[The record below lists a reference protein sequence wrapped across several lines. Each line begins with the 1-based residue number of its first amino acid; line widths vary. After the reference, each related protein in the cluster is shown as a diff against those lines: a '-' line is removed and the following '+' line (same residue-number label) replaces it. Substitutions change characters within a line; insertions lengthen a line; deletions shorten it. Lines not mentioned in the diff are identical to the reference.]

1 MTVSRED
8 GTSHERMA
16 VSYERMRMDISH
28 ERMAV
33 YKKTFKQNAHVDA
46 TMAFRIIQ
54 WFI

>member
-33 YKKTFKQNAHVDA
+33 YKKLSNK
-46 TMAFRIIQ
+46 MRM
-54 WFI
+54 